1 MPNPDLHNLPR
12 LERHFYQAFAVV
24 HWNMNVL
31 PATRGWLNDSF
42 HREFRELLL
51 HACIR
56 ESLAC
61 PAYCLMPDHLH
72 IMWMGLSLDSE
83 QLNGIKF
90 LRTQLNRLL
99 SGERLNGRKTALNS
113 HSEPR
118 LRWKLQPQA
127 HDHVL
132 RDQERK
138 QNAFGRVCFYILAN
152 PVRARLVE
160 DERQWPFSGAT
171 VPGYPELNP
180 FQNGYWETFWKIY
193 YKLRAPEPDVPIEPV
208 TARPAVLSRARPQS
222 NATS

>member
-12 LERHFYQAFAVV
+12 LERHFYRAFAVV

-31 PATRGWLNDSF
+31 PATQGWLNDSF
-42 HREFRELLL
+42 HHDFRELLL
-51 HACIR
+51 HACTR
-56 ESLAC
+56 ESLVC

-72 IMWMGLSLDSE
+72 FMWMGLSLNSE

-99 SGERLNGRKTALNS
+99 VGNRLDGREAALISRSG
-113 HSEPR
+113 PR

-132 RDQERK
+132 REEERK
-138 QNAFGRVCFYILAN
+138 QNAFSRVCFYVLAN

-160 DERQWPFSGAT
+160 VEQQWPFSGAT

-180 FQNGYWETFWKIY
+180 FQNGYWEMFWRIY
-193 YKLRAPEPDVPIEPV
+193 YKLCERVPGISVEPKTV
-208 TARPAVLSRARPQS
+208 RSAVLSRPRPQS
-222 NATS
+222 NGMS